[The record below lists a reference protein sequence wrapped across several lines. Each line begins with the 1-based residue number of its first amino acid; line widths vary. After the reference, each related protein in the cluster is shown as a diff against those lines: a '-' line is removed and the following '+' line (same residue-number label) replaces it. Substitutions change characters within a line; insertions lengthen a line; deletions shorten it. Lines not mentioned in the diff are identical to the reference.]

1 MAGYPSAHRLWAMLA
16 MGHAYYGLCLL
27 RLCLLYSGCTYYG
40 EHLRGH
46 PVRSTCRLSRDHAT
60 GPILLLL
67 FLLLLPLVL
76 LLIKG

>member
-1 MAGYPSAHRLWAMLA
+1 MLA
-16 MGHAYYGLCLL
+16 MMGHAYYGLCLL
-27 RLCLLYSGCTYYG
+27 RPCLLYSGCTYYG
-40 EHLRGH
+40 ENLRGH

-67 FLLLLPLVL
+67 LLLLPLVL

>member
-1 MAGYPSAHRLWAMLA
+1 MLTPAMLT
-16 MGHAYYGLCLL
+16 LF
-27 RLCLLYSGCTYYG
+27 RLYLLYSGCTYYD

-67 FLLLLPLVL
+67 FHLLLPLVL